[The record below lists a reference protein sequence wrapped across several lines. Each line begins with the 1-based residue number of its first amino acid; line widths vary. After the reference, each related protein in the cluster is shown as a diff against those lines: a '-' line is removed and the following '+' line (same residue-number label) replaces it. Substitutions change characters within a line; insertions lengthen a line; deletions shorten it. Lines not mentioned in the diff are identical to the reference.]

1 MSAIEIRKLTP
12 EDGAIAARIFFD
24 AVHIGTADVYTRK
37 ERDAWAGTRP
47 DPSRWAER
55 IGGLEGYVAEDD
67 GVPVGFMTI
76 DASGFIDLAFV
87 APGAAGQG
95 VGWHLYR
102 RVEERARELG
112 ATRMTTE
119 ASKKARPFFER
130 QGWSVDREQTVE
142 RNGVMLTNYRM
153 SKRLGEA

>member
-1 MSAIEIRKLTP
+1 MSAIKIRNLTP
-12 EDGAIAARIFFD
+12 EDGETAARIVFD
-24 AVHIGTADVYTRK
+24 AVHIGTADVYTLEQR
-37 ERDAWAGTRP
+37 EAWAGTRP
-47 DPSRWAER
+47 DPDRWAER
-55 IGGLEGYVAEDD
+55 IGGLEGYVAEAD

-76 DASGFIDLAFV
+76 DAERFIDVAFV
-87 APGAAGQG
+87 APGSAGHG

-102 RVEERARELG
+102 QVEERARELG

-142 RNGVMLTNYRM
+142 RRGVVLTNYRM
-153 SKRLGEA
+153 SKVLREA